1 MPFWK
6 KSEDPWDYAPEKP
19 PRPAEPGPE
28 DKDYAP
34 SLMDELRDWN
44 EERKEKK
51 RQREAPPPS
60 MACPWCGQEME
71 VGWIPGKDIIRWWSG
86 VPTAKDK
93 WLGGGPSGES
103 HMTLKM
109 EGGLFG
115 RYLTTWH
122 CAACRKLVL
131 DTSECCLEE
140 ELSSEEINRRI
151 IYGTES
157 ERTNNEGENDT

>member
-34 SLMDELRDWN
+34 SLMDELRDWD

-60 MACPWCGQEME
+60 MACPWCGREME
-71 VGWIPGKDIIRWWSG
+71 MGYLSGSRGVFWIRG
-86 VPTAKDK
+86 VPTARKF
-93 WLGGGPSGES
+93 WLGAGRGNIIRVD
-103 HMTLKM
+103 T
-109 EGGLFG
+109 EGGLMTPH
-115 RYLTTWH
+115 RTAWL
-122 CAACRKLVL
+122 CRACRRMVL
-131 DTSECCLEE
+131 EAPGNMWKIPPAENS
-140 ELSSEEINRRI
+140 
-151 IYGTES
+151 G
-157 ERTNNEGENDT
+157 ERTAPADCRTDETEDT

>member
-34 SLMDELRDWN
+34 SLMNELRDWN

-71 VGWIPGKDIIRWWSG
+71 VGYVTGTRG
-86 VPTAKDK
+86 VHYHRGMPTTKRL
-93 WLGGGPSGES
+93 WLGTGPDNT
-103 HMTLKM
+103 MRVDA
-109 EGGLFG
+109 EGGL
-115 RYLTTWH
+115 LTPY
-122 CAACRKLVL
+122 CRAWFCRTCRRMVL
-131 DTSECCLEE
+131 EFLEE
-140 ELSSEEINRRI
+140 ALEADTWETPPAENSEEQTVPADRRTDE
-151 IYGTES
+151 TE
-157 ERTNNEGENDT
+157 DT

>member
-60 MACPWCGQEME
+60 MACPWCGREME
-71 VGWIPGKDIIRWWSG
+71 MGYLSGSRGVFWIRG
-86 VPTAKDK
+86 VPTARKF
-93 WLGGGPSGES
+93 WLGAGRGNIIRVD
-103 HMTLKM
+103 T
-109 EGGLFG
+109 EGGLMTPH
-115 RYLTTWH
+115 RTAWL
-122 CAACRKLVL
+122 CRACRRMVL
-131 DTSECCLEE
+131 EAPGNMWKIPPAENSGEQTAPADRRTDETEDT
-140 ELSSEEINRRI
+140 
-151 IYGTES
+151 
-157 ERTNNEGENDT
+157 